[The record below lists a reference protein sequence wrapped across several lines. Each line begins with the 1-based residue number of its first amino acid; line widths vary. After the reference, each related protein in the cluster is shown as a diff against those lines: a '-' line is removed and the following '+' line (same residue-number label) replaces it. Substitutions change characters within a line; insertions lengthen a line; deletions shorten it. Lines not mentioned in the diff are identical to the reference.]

1 MKRKDVLD
9 ILNRVLDSFEDSDRV
24 MDSYTLI
31 NVDTGNKWKIRGK
44 TLDLYRNT
52 LETIVQI
59 IEYEGDLTN
68 EELAD
73 ALTDI
78 ILAKTFDPESF
89 AR

>member
-1 MKRKDVLD
+1 MKKKDVLD
-9 ILNRVLDSFEDSDRV
+9 VLNRVLDSFEDGDRV
-24 MDSYTLI
+24 LDSYTLI
-31 NVDTGNKWKIRGK
+31 NVETGNKWMIRGK

-52 LETIVQI
+52 LETIVQV
-59 IEYEGDLTN
+59 IEYEGDHTN

-78 ILAKTFDPESF
+78 IMAKTFDLESL